1 MSAVAQVA
9 ERLKQ
14 ELGNK
19 REEYLG
25 EITRLLIR
33 RYALSIG
40 DENPLYHDEDFA
52 RSCGYEDIVAPPNM
66 LASIIDWG
74 VGTPES
80 DLRRDGTSQSDEIP
94 AIEEEGVRVMG
105 GGEKM
110 RFHKPVVAETRVTL
124 TSELID
130 VSTKEGRKGP
140 LTLLVFDN
148 TYTDQHGDVLCV
160 CTRTVIAR

>member
-1 MSAVAQVA
+1 LSAVAQVA

-14 ELGNK
+14 DLGSK

-40 DENPLYHDEDFA
+40 DDNPLYHDEEFA
-52 RSCGYEDIVAPPNM
+52 RGQGYEDIVAPPNM

-74 VGTPES
+74 VGAPES
-80 DLRRDGTSQSDEIP
+80 DLRRDGTSHGDETP

-110 RFHKPVVAETRVTL
+110 RFHKPVVAGTEVKL
-124 TSELID
+124 TSKLTD
-130 VSTKEGRKGP
+130 VSTKEGRRGL

-160 CTRTVIAR
+160 CTRTVIVR

>member
-1 MSAVAQVA
+1 LSAVVQVA

-14 ELGNK
+14 ELGSK

-25 EITRLLIR
+25 KITRLLIR

-40 DENPLYHDEDFA
+40 DDNPLYYDEDFA
-52 RSCGYEDIVAPPNM
+52 RDHGYDDIVAPPNM
-66 LASIIDWG
+66 LASIVDWG
-74 VGTPES
+74 VGAPEP
-80 DLRRDGTSQSDEIP
+80 DLRRDGTAHRDDLLT
-94 AIEEEGVRVMG
+94 IEEEEVRVMG

-110 RFHKPVVAETRVTL
+110 HFHKPVVAGMEVTL
-124 TSELID
+124 TSELTD
-130 VSTKEGRKGP
+130 VSTKEGRKGL

-160 CTRTVIAR
+160 CTRTVIVR

>member
-1 MSAVAQVA
+1 VA

-25 EITRLLIR
+25 QITRLLVR

-40 DENPLYHDEDFA
+40 DDNPLYYDEDFA
-52 RSCGYEDIVAPPNM
+52 RDHGYDDIVAPPNM
-66 LASIIDWG
+66 LASIVDWG
-74 VGTPES
+74 VGAPEP
-80 DLRRDGTSQSDEIP
+80 DLRRDGTAHRGDLL
-94 AIEEEGVRVMG
+94 AIEEEEVRVMG

-110 RFHKPVVAETRVTL
+110 HFLKPVVAGMEVTL
-124 TSELID
+124 TSELTD
-130 VSTKEGRKGP
+130 VSTKEGRKGL

-148 TYTDQHGDVLCV
+148 TYTDQHGNVLCV
-160 CTRTVIAR
+160 CTRTVIVR

>member
-1 MSAVAQVA
+1 LTAVVQVA

-40 DENPLYHDEDFA
+40 DDNPLYHDDDFA
-52 RSCGYEDIVAPPNM
+52 RNHGYDDIVAPPNM
-66 LASIIDWG
+66 LASIVDWG
-74 VGTPES
+74 VGAPES
-80 DLRRDGTSQSDEIP
+80 DLRRDGTAHRDDLL
-94 AIEEEGVRVMG
+94 AIEEEEVRVMG

-110 RFHKPVVAETRVTL
+110 HFHKPVVAGTEVTL
-124 TSELID
+124 TSELTD
-130 VSTKEGRKGP
+130 VSTKEGRKGL

-148 TYTDQHGDVLCV
+148 TYTDQHGNVLCV
-160 CTRTVIAR
+160 CTRTVIVR

>member
-14 ELGNK
+14 DLGSK

-25 EITRLLIR
+25 EITHLLIR
-33 RYALSIG
+33 RYALAIG
-40 DENPLYHDEDFA
+40 DDNPLYHNEEFA
-52 RSCGYEDIVAPPNM
+52 RSYGYEDIVAPPNM

-74 VGTPES
+74 VGAPES
-80 DLRRDGTSQSDEIP
+80 DLRRDGTSHGDETP

-105 GGEKM
+105 GGERM
-110 RFHKPVVAETRVTL
+110 RFHKPVVAGTEVTL
-124 TSELID
+124 TSELTD
-130 VSTKEGRKGP
+130 VSMKEGKKGL

-160 CTRTVIAR
+160 CTRTVIVR